1 MALQQ
6 RPDDGDVEISVR
18 VVVVANAI
26 QQYDEKR
33 AAVMKARGYRGRF
46 EPLQRSIN
54 NDALPFF
61 CVYGK
66 KQS

>member
-1 MALQQ
+1 MMALQQ

-33 AAVMKARGYRGRF
+33 AAVKARGYRGRF
-46 EPLQRSIN
+46 EPLQRSLNLHIPAKKKKIN
-54 NDALPFF
+54 
-61 CVYGK
+61 K
-66 KQS
+66 